1 MEEISTATDAAGP
14 ALRWPLRGR
23 RFVSHVIDAADFA
36 MAGTSMA
43 PRLNS
48 QIPNRI
54 HLSNQEDTSH
64 VNLTASA
71 HPDHRN

>member
-1 MEEISTATDAAGP
+1 
-14 ALRWPLRGR
+14 
-23 RFVSHVIDAADFA
+23 

-64 VNLTASA
+64 VNLTAGA